1 MTEHAFVYD
10 WQSEPDGFKK
20 WLLPTVL
27 GDVIQDDAVFDDLRT
42 RTDDWRNVRF
52 VVVVNGI
59 EVDAERFL
67 NVLERTIEWSA
78 EKAARRRVD
87 AIRDLTAL
95 REVVDR
101 VTAQLEDAVSTVA
114 AEHGI
119 ELRDDR

>member
-27 GDVIQDDAVFDDLRT
+27 GDVIRDDAVFDDLRT

-87 AIRDLTAL
+87 AIRGLTAL

>member
-10 WQSEPDGFKK
+10 WQNEPEGFKK

-27 GDVIQDDAVFDDLRT
+27 GDVIQDDAVIDDLLT
-42 RTDDWRNVRF
+42 RTDNWHNVRF